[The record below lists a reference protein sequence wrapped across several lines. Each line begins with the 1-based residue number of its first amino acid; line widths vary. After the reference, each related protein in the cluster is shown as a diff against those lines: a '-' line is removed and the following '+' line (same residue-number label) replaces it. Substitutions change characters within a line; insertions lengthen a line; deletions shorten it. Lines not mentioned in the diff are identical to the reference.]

1 MAVLAKNSNITE
13 LARKAN
19 VSVATVSR
27 AMNNHPY
34 VKKDVYDRIMNAAH
48 EMNYTPA
55 RKNAQKK
62 RIGII
67 VSGFDTHALNA
78 YSSNMLL
85 HLSKH
90 CGLNGFSMEIIPFSD
105 LYLVEENFLKVA
117 VTFEAPA
124 SLAELKK
131 IKHTRFICVN
141 TRIEG
146 FPCVTSDHAQGVET
160 AVNYL
165 IERGHKNISMIL
177 PADTRP
183 FLNTSVAQR
192 RAGFLHAL
200 AAGGL
205 PSHEDM
211 IVYLYDKP
219 VESVAKIIRARNPD
233 ALIIAGEDLYPAN
246 YAISL
251 LGIGIPKDLSVI
263 SYENMFISEYMNPP
277 QTTVAQD
284 FDRLAAEAMKVAD
297 DIVSGRQVDPA
308 LMIIIPNK
316 FIERESV
323 KSI

>member
-1 MAVLAKNSNITE
+1 MKRSNITE
-13 LARKAN
+13 LAHKAN

-105 LYLVEENFLKVA
+105 LYLVEENFLKA
-117 VTFEAPA
+117 AITFERPA
-124 SLAELKK
+124 SLTALKE
-131 IKHTRFICVN
+131 IKHTQFICIN
-141 TRIEG
+141 SLIQG
-146 FPCVTSDHAQGVET
+146 FPCVSSDHAQGIEMAVKYLVEH
-160 AVNYL
+160 
-165 IERGHKNISMIL
+165 GHKNIAMIL
-177 PADTRP
+177 PAEVRDSVNSSVSLRKES
-183 FLNTSVAQR
+183 FLKTMINNK
-192 RAGFLHAL
+192 
-200 AAGGL
+200 L
-205 PSHEDM
+205 PANEDM
-211 IVYLYDKP
+211 IVYLHDKP
-219 VESVAKIIRARNPD
+219 VEIVAKIIRAQNPD

-251 LGIGIPKDLSVI
+251 LGISIPKDLSVI

-297 DIVSGRQVDPA
+297 DIVSGKFVDPA
-308 LMIIIPNK
+308 LRIIIPNK

>member
-1 MAVLAKNSNITE
+1 MAKSSNITE
-13 LARKAN
+13 LARVAN

-34 VKKDVYDRIMNAAH
+34 VKKEIYDRIMNVAH

-55 RKNAQKK
+55 RKNATKK

-67 VSGFDTHALNA
+67 VSNFETHAMNA

-90 CGLNGFSMEIIPFSD
+90 CGVNGFSMEIIPFKD

-117 VTFEAPA
+117 VVFNTVDIV
-124 SLAELKK
+124 ELKK
-131 IKHTRFICVN
+131 IKHTQFICINSLVD
-141 TRIEG
+141 G
-146 FPCVTSDHAQGVET
+146 LPCISSDHGQGVNM

-165 IERGHKNISMIL
+165 FERGHRKIAMIL
-177 PADTRP
+177 PKSKKN
-183 FLNTSVAQR
+183 NTSVIWRKESFFAT
-192 RAGFLHAL
+192 LSSK
-200 AAGGL
+200 GL
-205 PSHEDM
+205 PVNDDM
-211 IVYLYDKP
+211 IAYLDGKP
-219 VESVAKIIRARNPD
+219 VESVAKIIRSQEPD
-233 ALIIAGEDLYPAN
+233 ALICAGEDLYPVN

-251 LGIGIPKDLSVI
+251 LGINVPKDLSII

-284 FDRLAAEAMKVAD
+284 FEQLSSEAMKLASK
-297 DIVSGRQVDPA
+297 IMSGKVIDQNLR
-308 LMIIIPNK
+308 IIIPNK

>member
-1 MAVLAKNSNITE
+1 MAELVKNSSITE

-48 EMNYTPA
+48 EINYMPT

-90 CGLNGFSMEIIPFSD
+90 CGLNGFSMEIIPFTD

-124 SLAELKK
+124 SLVALKK
-131 IKHTRFICVN
+131 IKHTQFICVN
-141 TRIEG
+141 TRVDG
-146 FPCVTSDHAQGVET
+146 FPCVTSDHAQGIET
-160 AVNYL
+160 AISYL
-165 IERGHKNISMIL
+165 VKHGHKNIAMIL
-177 PADTRP
+177 PSEPKP
-183 FLNTSVAQR
+183 FINTSVSQR
-192 RAGFLHAL
+192 RDGFLKAL
-200 AAGGL
+200 ADRGL
-205 PSHEDM
+205 PAYEDM
-211 IVYLYDKP
+211 IVYIKDKP
-219 VESVAKIIRARNPD
+219 VESVAKIIRAQNPD
-233 ALIIAGEDLYPAN
+233 ALIIAGEDIYPAN

-251 LGIGIPKDLSVI
+251 LGISVPKDLSVI

-284 FDRLAAEAMKVAD
+284 FDRLAAEAMKLAD
-297 DIVSGRQVDPA
+297 EVVSGGIIDPA
-308 LMIIIPNK
+308 LNIIVPNR

-323 KSI
+323 RSI